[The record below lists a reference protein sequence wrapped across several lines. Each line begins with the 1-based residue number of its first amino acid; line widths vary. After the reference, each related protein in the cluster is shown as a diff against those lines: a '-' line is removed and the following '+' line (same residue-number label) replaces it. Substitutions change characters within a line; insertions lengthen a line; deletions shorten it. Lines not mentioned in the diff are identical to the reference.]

1 MYYILK
7 FISTELFQMLLIVLV
22 KASFHKRYAGK
33 YLLSQ
38 VQLLCCW
45 RLQYQ
50 NTCSP
55 LSNTFNHLVVT
66 NVELLPSSFI
76 HGDRGKKCQK
86 LDTKIRLKHIRKRRK
101 VQLTH
106 HYGLPGHLPL
116 TIEIPKLHEYLLFSW
131 LCSFHGR
138 RYLPPHH

>member
-50 NTCSP
+50 NTFSP

-66 NVELLPSSFI
+66 NVWIAAIIFHTWGS
-76 HGDRGKKCQK
+76 RKKNQK
-86 LDTKIRLKHIRKRRK
+86 LDTKIRLKHIRKRWK
-101 VQLTH
+101 VQLRH

-116 TIEIPKLHEYLLFSW
+116 TIEIPKPHEYLLFSW